1 MNHIYSDKIQE
12 QVKFL
17 GKTLNQDLKDSQ
29 PVVFICV
36 LNGAFMFFTD
46 LIKQIHV
53 KNEIDF
59 IKVKSYEDQ
68 MQGEI
73 QILQDIEVNIT
84 GKTVVLVDDLV
95 DSGNTLTKLI
105 DHLQQYNPTQI
116 KTITLLKR
124 YTSKFE
130 PDYFAFNIHHDEWFY
145 GYGMDLN
152 GNHRNLL
159 DILALE
165 K

>member
-1 MNHIYSDKIQE
+1 MNHIHADRIEE
-12 QVKFL
+12 QIKFL
-17 GKTLNQDLKDSQ
+17 GKTLNKDLKNSQ
-29 PVVFICV
+29 PTVFICV

-46 LIKQIHV
+46 LVKQIHV

-68 MQGEI
+68 KQGEI

-116 KTITLLKR
+116 KTVTLLKR

-130 PDYFAFNIHHDEWFY
+130 PDYFAFNIHHNEWFY

-152 GNHRNLL
+152 GYHRNLL